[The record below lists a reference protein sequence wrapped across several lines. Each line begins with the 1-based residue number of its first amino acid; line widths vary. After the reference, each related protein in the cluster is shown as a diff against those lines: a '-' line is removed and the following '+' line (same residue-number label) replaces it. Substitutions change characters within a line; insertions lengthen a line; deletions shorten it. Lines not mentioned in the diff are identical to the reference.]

1 MPAEYQGSAKSIAFS
16 PLRAPDQTQD
26 LQQQLNQRVQWMK
39 EDNQSQIESRR
50 GVAAGMA
57 ERNRLQI
64 NLQDQDLRTLA
75 GMSKT
80 LTDNLLEV
88 QKDYRKNQFNI
99 GFNQYYMGQGDPA
112 EIKRYEEDKAKLAA
126 VGSTTADT
134 ARKLAAEGA
143 EPWAV
148 SRLKQLSGDQKA
160 GYLMAMTQDKG
171 AGYGPWLDNLIAT
184 DNQTQIDLG
193 NRRSITPSD
202 ARKGGPEAE
211 AVATWARAEYVRR
224 NGLQGANLAMLN
236 DKLIP
241 FMREGE
247 AKVMAKV
254 IDQANRERG
263 DQETRDLTGMYV
275 SELKTDP
282 GNAFSNINRKLA
294 SVTNPETGY
303 FYGPAGARDYAIKI
317 LKAAIQDGREQNITA
332 DTLEKIKNSPDLDGK
347 KTWGER
353 FPDLFFGLSNDIY
366 KAQQADL
373 ARDAAEESQQA
384 QEVADNIIQYAT
396 KNGGLSD
403 ADIVQIK
410 KDWDGTFGARVP
422 LPSFLH
428 TYITKE
434 KVQDEVASAYIERRL
449 ANGIF
454 TSMEDLRGF
463 SDTIKLKYQDRLNKS
478 NDSIAKNPE
487 VQANF
492 AAFDLALKNNVTRN
506 QYQKVPSYTLEVAKY
521 RARQKFIERYN
532 TFLQGSQDKDPAKA
546 RAEAFG
552 SVMKEIEAGKP
563 LEGKTVGTG
572 EFAINYDELD
582 SGFFN
587 LVPKGGSAASY
598 TQADQ
603 QQKKWTAQIAG
614 NRNAITNTLLIPQT
628 DAQYLEKIA
637 KDPTLPPPAS
647 ILVLTKILQD
657 KGEKVSYWDVMDAQ
671 YGVAFKGKS
680 IRRPDSVSF
689 IDSANGPAIRALF
702 TNYPSARRTQ
712 RGFATMPWS
721 KEKVPNGW
729 GSWVEEAA
737 AKEGLDPALLAG
749 MIHHESTDGR
759 PWNPRARSNKLRPA
773 NEQAK
778 GLGQF
783 MDDTAREQG
792 VTNPDD
798 PKQAIFG
805 AAKYLK
811 KMMDSF
817 EGNVELALRAYN
829 QGETG
834 TQQFPNGRP
843 GKAGEQARNYPSKVL
858 REAAIYGYGGAGMN
872 RQALVRPSLIPYLN
886 QRSSPTGTGDRECF
900 STTSAMLAS
909 AYTGR
914 QVDLASYN
922 TIRSKYGDST
932 SSAAQVQALKQ
943 YGLNSSVSDNG
954 SLNEVAGLVSQGKPV
969 AIGLNHNAAKGHWI
983 VVTGITPN
991 GDFICND
998 PFGRLRQKRNA
1009 GWEATNS
1016 QQQGDTTGQGV
1027 VYKRNFLSSIF
1038 EDRGPGTG
1046 RIMRIN
1052 GKK

>member
-1 MPAEYQGSAKSIAFS
+1 MPAEFQGSAKSIAFS
-16 PLRAPDQTQD
+16 PLQAPDQTQAE
-26 LQQQLNQRVQWMK
+26 QRQLDQRIQWMR

-88 QKDYRKNQFNI
+88 QKDYRQNQFNT
-99 GFNQYYMGQGDPA
+99 GFHQYWMGQGDPA
-112 EIKRYEEDKAKLAA
+112 EIKKYEENKATLAA
-126 VGSTTADT
+126 VGSTTADA

-184 DNQTQIDLG
+184 DDQTKIDLG
-193 NRRSITPSD
+193 NGRVLTPAD

-241 FMREGE
+241 FMKEGE
-247 AKVMAKV
+247 LKVMARV
-254 IDQANRERG
+254 TDQANRERG
-263 DQETRDLTGMYV
+263 DQETQEQTGIYITN
-275 SELKTDP
+275 LKTNP
-282 GNAFSNINRKLA
+282 GDAFNEINRRLA
-294 SVTNPETGY
+294 SVINPETGF
-303 FYGPAGARDYAIKI
+303 FYGPKGARDFATKLLYDLVKE
-317 LKAAIQDGREQNITA
+317 GREQGVTEE
-332 DTLEKIKNSPDLDGK
+332 TIKAIENHPDLDGK
-347 KTWGER
+347 STWGQR
-353 FPDLFFGLSNDIY
+353 FPQLFVGMRNDIY
-366 KAQQADL
+366 KANQEDL
-373 ARDAAEESQQA
+373 ARDKELEDQGADEVANNFVKLGEQRGGFSE
-384 QEVADNIIQYAT
+384 QEV
-396 KNGGLSD
+396 KEF
-403 ADIVQIK
+403 
-410 KDWDGTFGARVP
+410 KDQWKEQFGARP
-422 LPSFLH
+422 LPSSISNY
-428 TYITKE
+428 TTKE
-434 KVQDEVASAYIERRL
+434 QVQKDVAVKILDRKL
-449 ANGIF
+449 ANGELI
-454 TSMEDLRGF
+454 TEEDLRGYPPEVVLAYR
-463 SDTIKLKYQDRLNKS
+463 DKIKRFNED
-478 NDSIAKNPE
+478 IVKNPE
-487 VQANF
+487 VKSFF
-492 AAFDLALKNNVTRN
+492 ASFDLALKNNVTKN
-506 QYQKVPSYTLEVAKY
+506 QYDKVPHYTLEVAKS
-521 RARQKFIERYN
+521 RARQKFIEKYDA
-532 TFLQGSQDKDPAKA
+532 LVASGKDQASA
-546 RAEAFG
+546 RQTAFDL
-552 SVMKEIEAGKP
+552 VTQEIQAGKP
-563 LEGKTVGTG
+563 AGDKGMGVGD
-572 EFAINYDELD
+572 FAINYADLD
-582 SGFFN
+582 SGF
-587 LVPKGGSAASY
+587 VKMYPKGDAAAAY
-598 TQADQ
+598 AQAKKRLTNMASVIKNDQ
-603 QQKKWTAQIAG
+603 YAL
-614 NRNAITNTLLIPQT
+614 TNTLLIPQV
-628 DAQYLEKIA
+628 DVQQLEKIA
-637 KDPTLPPPAS
+637 KDPSLPPPAS
-647 ILVLTKILQD
+647 IQVLTSMLHQQ
-657 KGEKVSYWDVMDAQ
+657 GRKVSIWDVMDGQ
-671 YGVAFKGKS
+671 YGVAFPGKS
-680 IRRPDSVSF
+680 IRKPESVSL
-689 IDSANGPAIRALF
+689 IDSASSPAIRALF
-702 TNYPSARRTQ
+702 TNYSSARRTQ

-749 MIHHESTDGR
+749 MLHHESTDGR

-783 MDDTAREQG
+783 MDGTAREQG

-817 EGNVELALRAYN
+817 GGNVELALRAYN

-983 VVTGITPN
+983 VVTGVTSN